1 MSPQAWKDIEQAL
14 SHPYGGVRLRADGHV
29 LGLMVERGKGLRFV
43 VAVYIDGSIDF
54 KRCARPEHDAIERKF
69 WRPKRAYLHTNKQ
82 RAEYAAMAKKRG
94 LPAEIKQQYTR
105 WAEASVEILEPF
117 WPDARALCRHLRKH
131 CTEFERLP
139 LHLTPAALPETT
151 S

>member
-54 KRCARPEHDAIERKF
+54 KRCVRPEPDAIERKF
-69 WRPKRAYLHTNKQ
+69 WQLKRRYLLTAKQ
-82 RAEYAAMAKKRG
+82 RAEESAMAKKRG
-94 LPAEIKQQYTR
+94 LPAEIKQQHTR
-105 WAEASVEILEPF
+105 WAEASVEILSPN

-139 LHLTPAALPETT
+139 LHTPAALPETT